1 MKKLSGIVV
10 VLILFAGCTASKV
23 IFDPTGTYSF
33 GTRLVGEIDSGIGYT
48 GMIQVIKIDDNEIA
62 MTFEVNKGA
71 PSYNS
76 GSFVDTLAY
85 VDNKSIFTIPAF
97 DPSCRITFE
106 FDKKGVDVNE
116 EADNF
121 NSACGFGNAVVAKG
135 YFKKISKEKPVLKA
149 PLTGETL

>member
-1 MKKLSGIVV
+1 MKKLGGILIVLLLFSGCNAFKGN
-10 VLILFAGCTASKV
+10 L
-23 IFDPTGTYSF
+23 DPTGTYSF
-33 GTRLVGEIDSGIGYT
+33 GLRPMGEEDSGIGYN
-48 GMIQVIKIDDNEIA
+48 GLIQVIGIGNNKIA

-85 VDNKSIFTIPAF
+85 ADNRSIFTIPAI

-106 FDKKGVDVNE
+106 FDRKGVEVNE
-116 EADNF
+116 EADNL

-135 YFKKISKEKPVLKA
+135 YFKKVSKKKPVLKA